1 MKRVVPE
8 PSPTDI
14 NSENRKPLNIHFV
27 TELLS
32 DMKGTTIAIFIDGN
46 HLTNPGP
53 AGAGAVIFRP
63 GMNKPPLNL
72 GCFLNSTNYH
82 GEIDVILQSLEHILS
97 AQSKVS
103 ANTIHIFTDSIAAIN
118 CHYTTF
124 PIRNT
129 S

>member
-1 MKRVVPE
+1 
-8 PSPTDI
+8 
-14 NSENRKPLNIHFV
+14 
-27 TELLS
+27 
-32 DMKGTTIAIFIDGN
+32 MKGTTIAIFIDGN